1 MRDSR
6 PAISPS
12 ARGPAPGKGRRTLLL
27 IAVIVA
33 APVVASYAAYYL
45 FPRDQRINY
54 GTLLPTRPVPEIQGT
69 RDDGAPFRLEE
80 LRGRWV
86 LLVSGRG
93 DCDSGC
99 EQILYAIR
107 QARTMQ
113 GKDQERIVRVW
124 IVVGDKAP
132 AATLLAKHPGLVVVR
147 ASETAPALLSGGV
160 DSLVL
165 IDPLGNLV
173 LRFPDDPDIKGIAN
187 DLARLLKASRI
198 G

>member
-1 MRDSR
+1 M
-6 PAISPS
+6 
-12 ARGPAPGKGRRTLLL
+12 
-27 IAVIVA
+27 
-33 APVVASYAAYYL
+33 
-45 FPRDQRINY
+45 
-54 GTLLPTRPVPEIQGT
+54 
-69 RDDGAPFRLEE
+69 
-80 LRGRWV
+80 

-99 EQILYAIR
+99 EQKLYATR

-113 GKDQERIVRVW
+113 GKDQERILRVW
-124 IVVGDKAP
+124 IVVGDTAP
-132 AATLLAKHPGLVVVR
+132 ASTLLAKHPGLVVVR
-147 ASETAPALLSGGV
+147 ASETAPALLSG
-160 DSLVL
+160 DAHSLFL